1 MGDKKPPV
9 VCVGDVAI
17 EFTRGA
23 DGRFASGCGGDAFNT
38 AVFLARAG
46 LPVSFATALGD
57 DSYSDSIVAMAAA
70 ENVATDLVLRV
81 PGRLPGLH
89 LVDPAAGTGRRLLR
103 WDAGAPAG
111 ELFETEHWDHVAAGL
126 LTARL
131 VYFSGITL
139 SLFSNL
145 GIGRFLAVL
154 EVARK
159 AGTVIAFDCNFRPH
173 GWKGDLGRARTVFI
187 ETLKRVDIAL
197 PAFDDEAVLWGD
209 PSPETTVERM
219 QAFGI
224 AEVAVKNGPASA
236 LVAASGER
244 QHVPVPEAIEPS
256 DMLAAG
262 DAFNAGYLAA
272 RLQGEK
278 PPEAALA
285 AHRLAGEVIRHKGDI
300 LPRAGAAVH

>member
-1 MGDKKPPV
+1 MSENKPPV
-9 VCVGDVAI
+9 VCVGEAAL
-17 EFTRGA
+17 EFTRAA
-23 DGRFASGCGGDAFNT
+23 DGRFAVGCGGDAFTT
-38 AVFLARAG
+38 AIYLARAG

-57 DSYSDSIVAMAAA
+57 DPYSDGIVALASA
-70 ENVATDLVLRV
+70 ENVATDLVLRL
-81 PGRLPGLH
+81 PGRLPGLQ
-89 LVDPAAGTGRRLLR
+89 VIDASAGTGGRLFR
-103 WDAGAPAG
+103 WDAAAPIS
-111 ELFETEHWDHVAAGL
+111 ELFETEHWDRVAAGL
-126 LTARL
+126 MTARL

-139 SLFSNL
+139 SLFSNV

-173 GWKGDLGRARTVFI
+173 GWKGDLARARTVFI

-236 LVAASGER
+236 LIAASGER
-244 QHVPVPEAIEPS
+244 QHIPVPEAIEPT

-285 AHRLAGEVIRHKGDI
+285 AHRLAGEVIRHKGAI
-300 LPRAGAAVH
+300 LPRAGAAMH